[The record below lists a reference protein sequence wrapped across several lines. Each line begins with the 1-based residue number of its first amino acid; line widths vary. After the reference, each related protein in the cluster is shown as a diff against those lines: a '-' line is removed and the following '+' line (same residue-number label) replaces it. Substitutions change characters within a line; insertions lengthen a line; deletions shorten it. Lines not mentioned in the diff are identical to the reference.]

1 MVAVNEA
8 GPGESACKIRVTL
21 DDEIIKCT
29 TVGEGWNELYIYFI
43 NFLLNIYFYNIQLII
58 MQI

>member
-21 DDEIIKCT
+21 DDEIIKYT
-29 TVGEGWNELYIYFI
+29 TVGEGWNVYTY
-43 NFLLNIYFYNIQLII
+43 IYFYNIQLTI
-58 MQI
+58 MQIKC